1 MKKLAFT
8 FVVLGSGLTAF
19 GLSGW
24 EAIGRPG
31 FTIAGA
37 PGFAW
42 DFTAGF
48 GSLLSQLEF
57 TLGVMLLVCG
67 LLLRRDQRPNAP

>member
-1 MKKLAFT
+1 MKKLAFVL
-8 FVVLGSGLTAF
+8 VVLGSGLTAF

-24 EAIGRPG
+24 EAVGRPG

-37 PGFAW
+37 PGVAW

-57 TLGVMLLVCG
+57 TLGVMLLACG
-67 LLLRRDQRPNAP
+67 LLLRRDSK

>member
-1 MKKLAFT
+1 MKKLAFVL
-8 FVVLGSGLTAF
+8 VVAGSGLTAF

-24 EAIGRPG
+24 EAVGRPG

-57 TLGVMLLVCG
+57 TLGVMLLACG
-67 LLLRRDQRPNAP
+67 LMLRTDSKGK